1 MPSFGH
7 PSGKPVSGLLRR
19 QPPEHTA
26 RLTAI
31 KAQTRQEP
39 RLTDDDTVVVRQLDC
54 TEPGCPPVE
63 TVVAVL
69 AADGSTR
76 CWTLH
81 HPVTE
86 ITPERL
92 ADTLATSPAVK
103 GR

>member
-1 MPSFGH
+1 MPI
-7 PSGKPVSGLLRR
+7 SGLLRR

-31 KAQTRQEP
+31 KAQTRQDL
-39 RLTDDDTVVVRQLDC
+39 RLTADDTVVVRQLDC

-63 TVVAVL
+63 TAIAVL
-69 AADGSTR
+69 AADGTTR

-81 HPVTE
+81 HPVTD
-86 ITPERL
+86 ITPQLL
-92 ADTLATSPAVK
+92 ADALATSPAIK